1 MQSPPIR
8 AFRNRHTGLISVTGR
23 DAETFLHAQLSR
35 RIQGL
40 EPDYAPLAGWH
51 DARGRLRAVFRV
63 LRTDQGFMLL
73 TNADGIDAT
82 LRGLRLFVLRADVAL
97 EDAGVAS
104 TDEHWQVITVIGSGL
119 PAMLA
124 PATRPGNVHR
134 RGDVYAIRL
143 GADLVE
149 VAGPVS
155 AIDDWLKTAGLPAA
169 EVDDASVSRAE
180 IRLALP
186 ALPAALS
193 GRFLPQM
200 LNLDRMDAISFDKGC
215 FPGQEVITR
224 THHLGQ
230 VKRRMA
236 LFSAATADTPAP
248 GTEVLDDHGA
258 VAGEVVRAARAG
270 EHVELLAVVPVNS
283 DSQLWLP
290 DRIRLHLVNLQN
302 HSPA

>member
-35 RIQGL
+35 RIKGL
-40 EPDYAPLAGWH
+40 EPDHAPLAGWH

-73 TNADGIDAT
+73 TDADGVEAA
-82 LRGLRLFVLRADVAL
+82 LRGLRLFVLRADVTLAN
-97 EDAGVAS
+97 AGAAS
-104 TDEHWQVITVIGSGL
+104 ADENWQVITITGSGL
-119 PAMLA
+119 PARLA
-124 PATRPGNVHR
+124 PATRPGNVR
-134 RGDVYAIRL
+134 RLGDVYAIRL
-143 GADLVE
+143 GADLVA
-149 VAGPVS
+149 VAGPVN

-169 EVDDASVSRAE
+169 DIDDTSVSLAE

-186 ALPAALS
+186 ALPSALS

-215 FPGQEVITR
+215 FPGQEIITR

-236 LFSAATADTPAP
+236 LFSADTAETPAP
-248 GTEVLDDHGA
+248 GTEVVDDHGA
-258 VAGEVVRAARAG
+258 VAGEVVRAARVG

-283 DSQLWLP
+283 ESQLWLP
-290 DRIRLHLVNLQN
+290 DRIRLNLVNLPN